1 MVVVRLGSIRKS
13 RLVTW
18 NLFIGH
24 VNGWIIGLCSSAK
37 QRKEKKNSYISVCKA
52 HKNQVAIKSNW
63 GYYSVKENHW
73 KFTCF
78 PFIHLVHSNQSILN
92 RKSHRF
98 KSWSTV
104 FKNFIIFGKTH
115 YGSFKIFLSHLTEKE
130 EFNKINKKTK
140 LQIKFVCPS
149 THCLKV
155 RKIIMKF

>member
-1 MVVVRLGSIRKS
+1 MKSVHWTCEWVNNWSVLICQTKERKK
-13 RLVTW
+13 T
-18 NLFIGH
+18 
-24 VNGWIIGLCSSAK
+24 
-37 QRKEKKNSYISVCKA
+37 SYISVCKA

-73 KFTCF
+73 KLTCF

-104 FKNFIIFGKTH
+104 FKNFIIFRKTH

-130 EFNKINKKTK
+130 EFNKINKKPNYK
-140 LQIKFVCPS
+140 LNLFAHQIIMNILAPRIWLLILPS
-149 THCLKV
+149 TC
-155 RKIIMKF
+155 